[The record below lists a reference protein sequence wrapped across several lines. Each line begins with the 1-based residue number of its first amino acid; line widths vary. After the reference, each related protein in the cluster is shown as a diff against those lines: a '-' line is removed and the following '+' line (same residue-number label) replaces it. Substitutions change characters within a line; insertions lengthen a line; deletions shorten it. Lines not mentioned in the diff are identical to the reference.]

1 MKTIQVSETVILR
14 EFKTEDAE
22 SLFELIDRSRNHLKE
37 WLPWVDEVKSV
48 KDSQGFITFAQEEA
62 ECGSSLHLG
71 IFEKG
76 RLAGKVCLYQINDRI
91 KTASIG
97 YYIGADFEG
106 RGLVTQAVKQLAA
119 FAFQTRGLTR
129 LEIKVVSQN
138 KRSLAVPQRLRFSYE
153 GCLRESG
160 EFQGK
165 PADQLI
171 FSLLKREFQS

>member
-1 MKTIQVSETVILR
+1 M
-14 EFKTEDAE
+14 
-22 SLFELIDRSRNHLKE
+22 
-37 WLPWVDEVKSV
+37 

-62 ECGSSLHLG
+62 ESGSSLHLD

-119 FAFQTRGLTR
+119 FAYQTRGLNR
-129 LEIKVVSQN
+129 LEIKVISQN

-171 FSLLKREFQS
+171 VSVLKKEFQSKERF

>member
-1 MKTIQVSETVILR
+1 M
-14 EFKTEDAE
+14 
-22 SLFELIDRSRNHLKE
+22 
-37 WLPWVDEVKSV
+37 
-48 KDSQGFITFAQEEA
+48 KDSQEFITFAQEEA
-62 ECGSSLHLG
+62 ESGSSLHLD

-97 YYIGADFEG
+97 YYIIN
-106 RGLVTQAVKQLAA
+106 
-119 FAFQTRGLTR
+119 R
-129 LEIKVVSQN
+129 LEIKVISQN

-171 FSLLKREFQS
+171 VSVLKKEFQSKERF